1 MTVMTTRRGK
11 IARLPF
17 ATREEINRRL
27 LENEE
32 ARDLLA
38 WLNAEQKLSGASAI
52 TPQNL
57 SEWRSGGF
65 ADWLEKRERVEKT
78 KSLAEYCYRIAD
90 AGGGS
95 MDLPAAIAG
104 GQLMEVLEAFD
115 PQSLKTVLADKPD
128 TWIGILEMVARLQR
142 SKADEVAVRQNDVR
156 LAQSSRKL
164 ALEEARFQRT
174 TCELFL
180 KWRDNKRAE
189 EIASSKS
196 KPDVKISQLRELMFG
211 PLEPGDRGYEEKKTA

>member
-1 MTVMTTRRGK
+1 MTTRRGK

-32 ARDLLA
+32 AKDLLA
-38 WLNAEQKLSGASAI
+38 WVNTNQKLGGSTAI

-65 ADWLEKRERVEKT
+65 AEWLEKREKVEKT
-78 KSLAEYCYRIAD
+78 KSLAEYCYRIAE

-104 GQLMEVLEAFD
+104 GQLMEVLEDFD
-115 PQSLKTVLADKPD
+115 PATLKVLLADKPE
-128 TWIGILEMVARLQR
+128 TWLDIVAQLSRLQR
-142 SKADEVAVRQNDVR
+142 SSAAESKVRQNDV
-156 LAQSSRKL
+156 KL
-164 ALEEARFQRT
+164 QQDERALVLLEAKFQLE
-174 TCELFL
+174 TCEQFL
-180 KWRDNKRAE
+180 KWRENKRAE
-189 EIASSKS
+189 EIASSKA
-196 KPDVKISQLRELMFG
+196 KPDVKIAQLRELMFG

>member
-1 MTVMTTRRGK
+1 MTTRRGK

-32 ARDLLA
+32 AKEILA
-38 WLNAEQKLSGASAI
+38 WLNTDQKLSGPAAI
-52 TPQNL
+52 TSQNL
-57 SEWRSGGF
+57 SEWRAGGF
-65 ADWLEKRERVEKT
+65 AEWLEKREKVEKT
-78 KSLAEYCYRIAD
+78 KSLAEYCYRIAQ

-104 GQLMEVLEAFD
+104 GQLMEVLEDFD
-115 PQSLKTVLADKPD
+115 PQSLKAVLADKPD
-128 TWIGILEMVARLQR
+128 TWLGILEMVARLQR
-142 SKADEVAVRQNDVR
+142 SKADAAVVQQNEVR
-156 LAQSSRKL
+156 LAQSDRKL
-164 ALEEARFQRT
+164 ALEEARFQRM
-174 TCELFL
+174 TCELYL

-196 KPDVKISQLRELMFG
+196 KPDVKIAQLRELMFG
-211 PLEPGDRGYEEKKTA
+211 PLEPGDRGYEDKKTA